1 MLRQRRLDGS
11 RTRAADGNS
20 GKFQCA
26 IAQMAS
32 DTITG
37 AWGFV
42 EYSTW
47 VVSIGVLLGMSAL
60 MLGLLIVLL
69 KRRDPV

>member
-1 MLRQRRLDGS
+1 
-11 RTRAADGNS
+11 
-20 GKFQCA
+20 
-26 IAQMAS
+26 MAS